1 MIHTCKICNYN
12 TNYKYNLKKHLTTR
26 KHRKNVINKCN
37 SVFIQIINDYRLKNN
52 INIFKNTKPYY
63 KVKKFNTIS
72 TQTDLSNY
80 IQINHINHIN
90 HINIENSFIENKN
103 NQDDNGYL
111 CDYYDSDRM
120 NKYHYKMKKRR
131 NRKKK
136 IFIYKKKV
144 TVIFVILLLY
154 YYHKHKHKKNI
165 QTVLPIIT
173 NKKES
178 KPAPIYPVFKELWE
192 SEKKS
197 VLLK

>member
-12 TNYKYNLKKHLTTR
+12 TNYKHNLKKHLTTR

-52 INIFKNTKPYY
+52 INILKKTKPYY

-72 TQTDLSNY
+72 TQTDLPNY
-80 IQINHINHIN
+80 IQINHIN
-90 HINIENSFIENKN
+90 IENNNFIENN
-103 NQDDNGYL
+103 HYDNGYL
-111 CDYYDSDRM
+111 CDYYYDSDRM

-154 YYHKHKHKKNI
+154 YYHKHKKNI
-165 QTVLPIIT
+165 QTTMPIIT

-178 KPAPIYPVFKELWE
+178 TESKPKPKPIYPVFKELWE
-192 SEKKS
+192 SEKKN
-197 VLLK
+197 VLFTQY